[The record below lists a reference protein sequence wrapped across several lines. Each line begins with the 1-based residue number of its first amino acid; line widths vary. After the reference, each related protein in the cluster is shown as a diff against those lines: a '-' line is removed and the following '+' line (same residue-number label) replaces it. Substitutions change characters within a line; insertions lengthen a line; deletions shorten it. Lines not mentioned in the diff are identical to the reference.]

1 MTPARRK
8 HLRQLLWLYF
18 WLLIFEGAL
27 RKWVLP
33 GLSSP
38 LLLVRDPVAMLAL
51 WWGLPLLR
59 NRRWQV
65 WVNSLFVIGLIA
77 FLLAVTVGH
86 GDIPTALYGSRI
98 LLVQIPLIFIYASIF
113 DRTDVI
119 RFAWALAWLAI
130 PMTVLMVIQSNL
142 PSTHFLNVSAG
153 GEDTATFSGALG
165 FFRPP
170 GTFSFINGLST
181 FFTLAASA
189 LFTLL
194 YGTKLRRGDRIF
206 CILVGIALVVAQP
219 VSISRSLLA
228 GYLQVMAAVI
238 AALALTRARLMPII
252 SGFVALTLAI
262 GIATA
267 MPAFQE
273 RTDAFMT
280 RWNLAADTESSDDDR
295 LGGGLG
301 VFEERILGNFTR
313 PLSNLEAIPFLGYG
327 IGMGTNIGA
336 QRISGKRTFLIAEGA
351 WASSLGEM
359 GLPLGLTFLAWR
371 VALFVMILSMA
382 FKAASHGNRLPFIFS
397 GSSLLMGLSGS
408 LSQPTSLGFLVVSTG
423 LTLAACNQSSPPIS
437 SHSNIY
443 QPQPS
448 AISGKLNT

>member
-33 GLSSP
+33 GLSNP
-38 LLLVRDPVAMLAL
+38 LQLVRDPVAMLAL

-59 NRRWQV
+59 NRHWQV

-77 FLLAVTVGH
+77 FLLAATVGH

-113 DRTDVI
+113 DRTDVV

-153 GEDTATFSGALG
+153 GEGTATFSGALG

-170 GTFSFINGLST
+170 GTFSAINGLTT
-181 FFTLAASA
+181 FYTLAASA

-194 YGTKLRRGDRIF
+194 YGTKLRREDRIF
-206 CILVGIALVVAQP
+206 CLLVGIALVVAQP
-219 VSISRSLLA
+219 ISISRSLLA
-228 GYLQVMAAVI
+228 GYLQVMAAVV

-252 SGFVALTLAI
+252 SGLIALTLAI

-267 MPAFQE
+267 IPAFQE

-280 RWNLAADTESSDDDR
+280 RWNLAAAAESSDDDR

-301 VFEERILGNFTR
+301 VFEKRVLGNFSR

-327 IGMGTNIGA
+327 IGMGTNVGA
-336 QRISGKRTFLIAEGA
+336 QRISGERTFLIAEGA
-351 WASSLGEM
+351 WESSLGEM
-359 GLPLGLTFLAWR
+359 GFPLGLTFLAWR
-371 VALFVMILSMA
+371 IALFVTILRMA
-382 FKAASHGNRLPFIFS
+382 FKAASRGNRLPLIFS
-397 GSSLLMGLSGS
+397 GSSLLMVLSGQ
-408 LSQPTSLGFLVVSTG
+408 LGQPTGLGFLVVSAG
-423 LTLAACNQSSPPIS
+423 LTLTACNESSPRIS
-437 SHSNIY
+437 SSINAPQEY
-443 QPQPS
+443 QTILTARS
-448 AISGKLNT
+448 